1 MHGRRLLNRKG
12 LVNLRRVLRKQGLH
26 PQQAIYERH
35 RLLKYD
41 RPFEPVAEDD
51 WDALR

>member
-1 MHGRRLLNRKG
+1 LCA
-12 LVNLRRVLRKQGLH
+12 QGLH
-26 PQQAIYERH
+26 PQQAMNER

-41 RPFEPVAEDD
+41 QPFESVAEED